1 MLRALIDLCVRRRFA
16 ALGAAAAI
24 AAYGLF
30 AYFHATIEAFPD
42 VTNVQV
48 TVITQMPGLA
58 PEEVERQV
66 TIPLERA
73 LNGTPG
79 SIALRSQSLFGL
91 SLVTLTFE
99 DDADGFRARAMVSER
114 LATADLAEGAVAR
127 LAPDATPLG
136 EIYQYTLTSDRH
148 TPTELRAEQEW
159 TVTRVLR
166 QVPGVADV
174 VSFGGYLK
182 EFHVLVDPSRLRAH
196 DLTLSDV
203 SQAVARSNQNVGG
216 GFLRAGEQELVI
228 RGVGYLRDPRQ
239 IEDVVLRSDQG
250 TPVTVGD
257 VARVVQ
263 SHATRRGAVGLGQ
276 APVSDDVEG
285 FVLLRRGENPGV
297 VLDAVHRAVDDLNA
311 RVLPRGMRVV
321 PFYDRATLVRQTLST
336 VHHNL
341 LFGALLVAS
350 VVWLFVRSLRAS
362 VVVAAVIPLALLTAF
377 IGLRLLHMPAN
388 LISMGAIDFG
398 ILVDG
403 AVVLVENV
411 LHEAAVA
418 RPRSRDEMRGLIERS
433 ALDVA
438 APTFFAMAIIIAAL
452 LPVFALERVEGRI
465 FRPLAL
471 TYSLALGGAL
481 LFALTVVP
489 ALSAI
494 LLRPA
499 EARLGDP
506 PVLARLRGMHARSL
520 RWLLARKGV
529 AAAGA
534 LALLAVT
541 GVVGAGLGSEFL
553 PELDEGD
560 LLVFVEMPPSVSL
573 EAAIPLAAEVRR
585 RILAFPEV
593 EAVLSEQGRPEDG
606 TSPETVNQSETW
618 VLLRPHE
625 AWRPGWDTDHLVEAM
640 RDSLS
645 EMPGLRFNYS
655 QPIRDNVEEA
665 VSGVRGKFVLKIYG
679 PDLDRMRATLDRAI
693 AALRRVPGIVDLGL
707 YRDATVPQL
716 QIVLDRAALARAG
729 VQVRDTESVVET
741 ALGGTVATQLWE
753 GERPVPV
760 RVRLPRGERIDP
772 ERIGD
777 IAVPAAGDA
786 RLPLRELAHID
797 TGSGRGLIWR
807 EGGSRFM
814 ALKFNI
820 EGRDMGS
827 VLRDAQ
833 AALAREVPAPE
844 GHYFAWAGEF
854 ENQQR
859 AMQRLA
865 VVVPL
870 SFLVVFVLLY
880 LSLGYARSAATVL
893 LVAPFAMTG
902 GVFALRA
909 AGINLSVS
917 SAVGFIALL
926 GQVALASLLVVGA
939 IDARREKG
947 DPLDEAVVGGA
958 SSRLRVVLMTAAL
971 AIFGLTPMALS
982 HGVGSETQRP
992 FAVVIIGGMLTSLV
1006 VTMWLLP
1013 ILCAAFG
1020 RRALPTFAAPAGADE
1035 PPPREGH

>member
-16 ALGAAAAI
+16 ALAAALGIAI
-24 AAYGLF
+24 WGLY
-30 AYFHATIEAFPD
+30 AYFNATIEAFPD

-48 TVITQMPGLA
+48 TVITQMAGLA

-73 LNGTPG
+73 LNGTPNA
-79 SIALRSQSLFGL
+79 IALRSQSLFGL
-91 SLVTLTFE
+91 SLVTLTFD
-99 DDADGFRARAMVSER
+99 DDADGFRARALVSER

-136 EIYQYTLTSDRH
+136 EIYQYTVESDRH
-148 TPTELRAEQEW
+148 TPTECRAEQEW

-182 EFHVLVDPSRLRAH
+182 EYHVLVDPSRLRAH
-196 DLTLSDV
+196 DLTLADV
-203 SQAVARSNQNVGG
+203 TEAVASSNQNVGG

-239 IEDVVLRSDQG
+239 IEDIVLRSNEG

-257 VARVVQ
+257 VARVVL
-263 SHATRRGAVGLGQ
+263 SHATRRGAVGLGGRT
-276 APVSDDVEG
+276 VSDDIEG

-297 VLDAVHRAVDDLNA
+297 VLEAIHAAVHDLNV

-321 PFYDRATLVRQTLST
+321 PFYDRATLVRHTLST

-341 LFGALLVAS
+341 LFGAALVAS

-362 VVVAAVIPLALLTAF
+362 VVVSAVIPLALLTAF
-377 IGLRLLHMPAN
+377 IGLRLLKMPAN

-411 LHEAAVA
+411 LHEAAHR
-418 RPRSRDEMRGLIERS
+418 RPKDALEMRGLIERA

-438 APTFFAMAIIIAAL
+438 SPTFFAMAIIIAAL
-452 LPVFALERVEGRI
+452 IPVFALERVEGRI

-489 ALSAI
+489 ALSAV
-494 LLRPA
+494 LLRPKDA
-499 EARLGDP
+499 EGGDP
-506 PVLARLRGMHARSL
+506 PLLARLRTLHERSL
-520 RWLLARKGV
+520 WWLLARKRV
-529 AAAGA
+529 ATGAGA
-534 LALLAVT
+534 VLLAVT
-541 GVVGAGLGSEFL
+541 IAVGAGLGSEFL

-585 RILAFPEV
+585 RIMAFPEV

-625 AWRPGWDTDHLVEAM
+625 RWRQGWTTERLVEAM
-640 RDSLS
+640 RDSLR
-645 EMPGLRFNYS
+645 EMPGVRFNFS

-665 VSGVRGKFVLKIYG
+665 VSGVRGKFVLKIFG

-693 AALRRVPGIVDLGL
+693 VALRRVPGIVDLGL

-729 VQVRDTESVVET
+729 VSVRNTEAVVET
-741 ALGGTVATQLWE
+741 ALGGKVVSFVCVTGNSGFGPAPQAFLGGRFARGQDLGADIPRLKAVEGWDGARCEVAYRRNVGGRGKRWPSLDGLPATEE
-753 GERPVPV
+753 GTEDTEWLTFTSPNVFGFV
-760 RVRLPRGERIDP
+760 NQGS
-772 ERIGD
+772 
-777 IAVPAAGDA
+777 AAGVELDA
-786 RLPLRELAHID
+786 GGPQRASDCPVARSSVGAVVAADEYVLGLAFLCKGGHLAGGVARGQLELAD
-797 TGSGRGLIWR
+797 G
-807 EGGSRFM
+807 
-814 ALKFNI
+814 
-820 EGRDMGS
+820 
-827 VLRDAQ
+827 
-833 AALAREVPAPE
+833 
-844 GHYFAWAGEF
+844 
-854 ENQQR
+854 
-859 AMQRLA
+859 
-865 VVVPL
+865 
-870 SFLVVFVLLY
+870 LVVEAHLLAAAQDG
-880 LSLGYARSAATVL
+880 LAEIRLNQRFTAAQGDSAATTGEEVTVL
-893 LVAPFAMTG
+893 GDVGEDVVNSGQRAVFPVPGVRVVAILATQG
-902 GVFALRA
+902 A
-909 AGINLSVS
+909 AG
-917 SAVGFIALL
+917 
-926 GQVALASLLVVGA
+926 
-939 IDARREKG
+939 
-947 DPLDEAVVGGA
+947 
-958 SSRLRVVLMTAAL
+958 
-971 AIFGLTPMALS
+971 
-982 HGVGSETQRP
+982 
-992 FAVVIIGGMLTSLV
+992 
-1006 VTMWLLP
+1006 
-1013 ILCAAFG
+1013 
-1020 RRALPTFAAPAGADE
+1020 
-1035 PPPREGH
+1035 